1 MHSHAPEFPINF
13 GTMNYIT
20 NLLGKVLFPNLPRDL
35 RQRRMNVIYI
45 VLLVGVMVA
54 GVVGISIFKM
64 RGVIGH

>member
-1 MHSHAPEFPINF
+1 
-13 GTMNYIT
+13 MNYIT